1 MNLARILYPVQVLG
15 PGNRIGLWLCGC
27 NRACKGCSNPELW
40 VQHEELEIDVQ
51 DVVSLIRKITES
63 HKVDGFT
70 FSGGEP
76 FLQADELVVLLSHLT
91 PISTDILI
99 YTGYRLEELR
109 ELHSKSINSIIDST
123 AVIIDGAY
131 IEDLNNDSVLRGSSN
146 QQIHIMNPEYEDT
159 YRQYLANTQNQIQN
173 FTTVDGVVSVGIHRK
188 TFSRPYPDLEQLVS
202 LRSKRKD

>member
-40 VQHEELEIDVQ
+40 VQREELEINVQ
-51 DVVSLIRKITES
+51 DVVSLIQRITES

-70 FSGGEP
+70 ISGGEP
-76 FLQADELVVLLSHLT
+76 FLQADELLLLLSYLT

-109 ELHSKSINSIIDST
+109 ELNSKSINGILDSA

-131 IEDLNNDSVLRGSSN
+131 IEGLNNDSVLRGSSN
-146 QQIHIMNPEYEDT
+146 QQIHIMNPSYEAR
-159 YRQYLANTQNQIQN
+159 YQQYLANTQNQIQN

-188 TFSRPYPDLEQLVS
+188 TFSRPYPDIT
-202 LRSKRKD
+202 

>member
-40 VQHEELEIDVQ
+40 VQREELEINVQ
-51 DVVSLIRKITES
+51 DVVSLIQKITES

-70 FSGGEP
+70 ISGGEP
-76 FLQADELVVLLSHLT
+76 FLQSDELLLLLSYLT

-99 YTGYRLEELR
+99 YTGYRLEGLR
-109 ELHSKSINSIIDST
+109 ELNSKSINGILDSA

-131 IEDLNNDSVLRGSSN
+131 IEGLNNDSVLRGSSN
-146 QQIHIMNPEYEDT
+146 QQIHIMNPSYKAR
-159 YRQYLANTQNQIQN
+159 YQQYLANTQNQIQN

-188 TFSRPYPDLEQLVS
+188 TFSRPYPDIT
-202 LRSKRKD
+202 

>member
-15 PGNRIGLWLCGC
+15 PGNRIGLWFCGC

-40 VQHEELEIDVQ
+40 VQREELEINVQ
-51 DVVSLIRKITES
+51 DVVSLIQKITES

-70 FSGGEP
+70 ISGGEP
-76 FLQADELVVLLSHLT
+76 FLQSDELLLLLSYLT

-109 ELHSKSINSIIDST
+109 ELNSKAINGILDSAT
-123 AVIIDGAY
+123 VIIDGAY
-131 IEDLNNDSVLRGSSN
+131 VEDLNNDSVLRGSSN
-146 QQIHIMNPEYEDT
+146 QQIHIMNPDYEDT

-173 FTTVDGVVSVGIHRK
+173 FITVDGVVSVGIHRK
-188 TFSRPYPDLEQLVS
+188 TFSRPYPDNI
-202 LRSKRKD
+202 

>member
-40 VQHEELEIDVQ
+40 VQREELEINVQ
-51 DVVSLIRKITES
+51 DVVSLIRKIAES
-63 HKVDGFT
+63 YNVDGFT
-70 FSGGEP
+70 ISGGEP
-76 FLQADELVVLLSHLT
+76 FLQADELLLLLSYLT

-109 ELHSKSINSIIDST
+109 ELNSKSINGILDSA

-131 IEDLNNDSVLRGSSN
+131 IEGLNNDSILRGSSN
-146 QQIHIMNPEYEDT
+146 QQIHIMNPSYEAR
-159 YRQYLANTQNQIQN
+159 YQQYLANTQNQIQN

-188 TFSRPYPDLEQLVS
+188 TFSRPYPDIT
-202 LRSKRKD
+202 

>member
-40 VQHEELEIDVQ
+40 VRREELEINVQ
-51 DVVSLIRKITES
+51 DVVSLIQKITES

-70 FSGGEP
+70 ISGGEP
-76 FLQADELVVLLSHLT
+76 FLQSDELLLLLTYLT
-91 PISTDILI
+91 PISADILI

-109 ELHSKSINSIIDST
+109 ELNSKSINGILDSA

-131 IEDLNNDSVLRGSSN
+131 IEGSNNDSVLRGSSN
-146 QQIHIMNPEYEDT
+146 QQIHIMNPDYEDR
-159 YRQYLANTQNQIQN
+159 YRQYLANTRNQIQN

-188 TFSRPYPDLEQLVS
+188 TFSRPYPDNI
-202 LRSKRKD
+202 

>member
-40 VQHEELEIDVQ
+40 VHREELEINVQ
-51 DVVSLIRKITES
+51 DVVSLIRKISDS

-70 FSGGEP
+70 ISGGEP
-76 FLQADELVVLLSHLT
+76 FLQADELLLLLSYLT

-109 ELHSKSINSIIDST
+109 ELNSKSINGILDSA

-131 IEDLNNDSVLRGSSN
+131 MEGLNNDSVLRGSSN
-146 QQIHIMNPEYEDT
+146 QQIHIMNPNYKAR
-159 YRQYLANTQNQIQN
+159 YQQYLANVHNQIQN

-188 TFSRPYPDLEQLVS
+188 TFSRPYPDIT
-202 LRSKRKD
+202 

>member
-40 VQHEELEIDVQ
+40 VQREELEINVQ
-51 DVVSLIRKITES
+51 DVVSLIRKITDS

-70 FSGGEP
+70 ISGGEP
-76 FLQADELVVLLSHLT
+76 FLQAEELLLLLSHLT

-109 ELHSKSINSIIDST
+109 ELNSKAINGILDSA

-131 IEDLNNDSVLRGSSN
+131 VEGLNNDSVLRGSSN
-146 QQIHIMNPEYEDT
+146 QQIHIMNPDYEDT

-173 FTTVDGVVSVGIHRK
+173 FITVDGVVSVGIHRK
-188 TFSRPYPDLEQLVS
+188 TFSRPYPDNI
-202 LRSKRKD
+202 

>member
-40 VQHEELEIDVQ
+40 VQREELEINVQ
-51 DVVSLIRKITES
+51 DVVSLIQKITES

-70 FSGGEP
+70 ISGGEP
-76 FLQADELVVLLSHLT
+76 FLQSDELLLLLSYLT

-109 ELHSKSINSIIDST
+109 ELNSKSINGILDSA

-146 QQIHIMNPEYEDT
+146 QQIHIMNPDYEDR
-159 YRQYLANTQNQIQN
+159 YQQYLANTQNQIQN

-188 TFSRPYPDLEQLVS
+188 TFSRPYPDVT
-202 LRSKRKD
+202 

>member
-40 VQHEELEIDVQ
+40 VQREELEINVQ
-51 DVVSLIRKITES
+51 DIVSLIRKISES

-70 FSGGEP
+70 ISGGEP
-76 FLQADELVVLLSHLT
+76 FLQSDELLLLLSYLT

-109 ELHSKSINSIIDST
+109 ELNSEAINGILDFA

-146 QQIHIMNPEYEDT
+146 QQIHIMNPDYEDT
-159 YRQYLANTQNQIQN
+159 YQQYLANTQNQIQN

-188 TFSRPYPDLEQLVS
+188 TFSRPYPDIN
-202 LRSKRKD
+202 

>member
-40 VQHEELEIDVQ
+40 VQREELEINVQ
-51 DVVSLIRKITES
+51 DVVSLIRKITDS

-70 FSGGEP
+70 ISGGEP
-76 FLQADELVVLLSHLT
+76 FLQAEELLLLLSHLT

-109 ELHSKSINSIIDST
+109 ELNSKSINGILDSA

-131 IEDLNNDSVLRGSSN
+131 IEGLNNDSVLRGSSN
-146 QQIHIMNPEYEDT
+146 QQIHIVNPNYKAR
-159 YRQYLANTQNQIQN
+159 YQQYLANTQNQIQN

-188 TFSRPYPDLEQLVS
+188 TFSRPYPDIT
-202 LRSKRKD
+202 